1 MFRFVVALLLV
12 VRVVV
17 VFAVVLF
24 RVQNCPRRVQSS
36 TDASFFVPFLQAV
49 AAGFKFQVPKVALN
63 KVRCI

>member
-24 RVQNCPRRVQSS
+24 CVQIGA
-36 TDASFFVPFLQAV
+36 TL
-49 AAGFKFQVPKVALN
+49 PKKGPIFN
-63 KVRCI
+63 

>member
-24 RVQNCPRRVQSS
+24 RVQIG
-36 TDASFFVPFLQAV
+36 AKL
-49 AAGFKFQVPKVALN
+49 PKQGPIFN
-63 KVRCI
+63 